1 MKHVTGYL
9 KGARRRQ
16 IFWQA
21 WSPGDRPR
29 ALVFISHG
37 AGEHSDRYGHV
48 ADALVADGFAVY
60 AVDHRGHGRSSGPR
74 ALIERV
80 DYAVEDLDQLVSQG
94 VQEHPNTPVYLLG
107 HSMGA
112 TIALR
117 YTSLHQDRL
126 AGLILSGA
134 LAAIEA
140 SDSLRT
146 AGKVLSAVT
155 PRFGLVEVDPK
166 LVSRNPGVVSAYVS
180 DSLVFHGKLP
190 ARTVVQMASVID
202 DLPESVQSI
211 TIPTLILYGTEDRLC
226 PPSGSAMVADR
237 IGSEDTTVTAY
248 EGLYHEILNEPERDA
263 VLADICAWIDER
275 LAPSLGVPPRA
286 AAEPGRPEAES
297 REAEA
302 GLRPPEG
309 EPIRSEDSRTRTPR
323 DGAGSAAGS
332 STS

>member
-9 KGARRRQ
+9 MGARRRQ

-60 AVDHRGHGRSSGPR
+60 AVDHRGHCRSSGPR

-80 DYAVEDLDQLVSQG
+80 DHAVEDLDQLVSQG
-94 VQEHPNTPVYLLG
+94 VEEHPNTPVYLLG

-146 AGKVLSAVT
+146 AGNK
-155 PRFGLVEVDPK
+155 
-166 LVSRNPGVVSAYVS
+166 
-180 DSLVFHGKLP
+180 
-190 ARTVVQMASVID
+190 
-202 DLPESVQSI
+202 QSI
-211 TIPTLILYGTEDRLC
+211 GMR
-226 PPSGSAMVADR
+226 AD
-237 IGSEDTTVTAY
+237 TQF
-248 EGLYHEILNEPERDA
+248 
-263 VLADICAWIDER
+263 
-275 LAPSLGVPPRA
+275 RA
-286 AAEPGRPEAES
+286 ANISLS
-297 REAEA
+297 R
-302 GLRPPEG
+302 
-309 EPIRSEDSRTRTPR
+309 
-323 DGAGSAAGS
+323 
-332 STS
+332 